1 MRRALLLEQRHL
13 CAYTMQAL
21 LTAKQCERRGWHTG
35 FACHIEHF
43 LPQARQIAAE
53 SIDYRNMLAAIRP
66 ACRACIAGYG
76 AQHKAAY
83 DPAGQPFVALVSRR
97 RQPFCLSWR
106 WPRAYTGRPGASSV
120 RVLNLNHPALVR
132 MPRQAAI
139 SHALRPRANV
149 RPVAAGGAQAAA
161 AAVLVPKAAK
171 LPAYCVAIAQ
181 AALKYAERE
190 ERAVR
195 RGGRQHRA
203 EPQATGAT
211 RSIRPVA
218 LSLSG
223 RLEPLTKQRR
233 QAGFVS
239 DG

>member
-1 MRRALLLEQRHL
+1 MRSIDKGPEPAELSAWKARNAATPRHLRYDGIGFPREAVRRALLLEQRHL

-53 SIDYRNMLAAIRP
+53 SIDYRNMLACHP
-66 ACRACIAGYG
+66 PSMPGVYCGYG

-83 DPAGQPFVALVSRR
+83 DPAGQAFVS
-97 RQPFCLSWR
+97 PLS
-106 WPRAYTGRPGASSV
+106 ADAASHFAFHGDGRVLGLSEAGRNSV
-120 RVLNLNHPALVR
+120 RVLNLNHPALVHA
-132 MPRQAAI
+132 RQAAI

-149 RPVAAGGAQAAA
+149 SLSPQAARKLA
-161 AAVLVPKAAK
+161 AAVLHAEGRER

-190 ERAVR
+190 ERRAAR
-195 RGGRQHRA
+195 RAAAPR
-203 EPQATGAT
+203 
-211 RSIRPVA
+211 
-218 LSLSG
+218 
-223 RLEPLTKQRR
+223 
-233 QAGFVS
+233 
-239 DG
+239 